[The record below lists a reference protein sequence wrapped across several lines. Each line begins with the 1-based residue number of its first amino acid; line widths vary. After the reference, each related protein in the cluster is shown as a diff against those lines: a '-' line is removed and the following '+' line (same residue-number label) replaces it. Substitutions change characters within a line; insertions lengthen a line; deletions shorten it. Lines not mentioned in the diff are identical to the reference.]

1 MTFEVPR
8 GGASSKSQGGQKAQ
22 FAPNF
27 RKIRF
32 LLHFYVTIFW
42 IFQNQ
47 GGQLT
52 PLTPSY
58 DAPDEFTSFYN
69 VDFNVREALNE
80 NSDKSRGVVT
90 GGSRGAAAP
99 PDF

>member
-1 MTFEVPR
+1 MQNGSFSISRIITKIDFPR

-27 RKIRF
+27 QEIHF

-42 IFQNQ
+42 IFQSQ

-52 PLTPSY
+52 PLTPQLRR
-58 DAPDEFTSFYN
+58 PCINITSILK
-69 VDFNVREALNE
+69 RH
-80 NSDKSRGVVT
+80 NSK
-90 GGSRGAAAP
+90 
-99 PDF
+99 